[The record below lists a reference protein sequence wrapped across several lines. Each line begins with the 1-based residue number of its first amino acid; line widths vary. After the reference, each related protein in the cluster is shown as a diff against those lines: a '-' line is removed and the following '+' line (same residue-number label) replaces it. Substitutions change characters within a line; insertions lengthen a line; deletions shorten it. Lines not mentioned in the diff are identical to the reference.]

1 VSEETPI
8 RPEEAAAAA
17 MAAAHVLR
25 IVAGDPAM
33 NDEALAAE
41 VALAASGQDRSEQ
54 VQGDLEDI
62 RSEDFHVVMN
72 GTPDHRK
79 PTS

>member
-1 VSEETPI
+1 VHEETPV

-17 MAAAHVLR
+17 MAAARMLR
-25 IVAGDPAM
+25 IVTGDPAM

-41 VALAASGQDRSEQ
+41 VALAASGPDGMEQ
-54 VQGDLEDI
+54 VQGDLVDI
-62 RSEDFHVVMN
+62 RSDDIHVVVN
-72 GTPDHRK
+72 GPPDHRK